1 MKALIKYTLFFALL
15 LSFSMTSCNS
25 DSDEMDDDDLKGIQI
40 ATTRSNGESEGI
52 GLACNFGQIIK
63 EQIDLDRIKEQIEKL
78 DTEEGQ
84 EEISEEKLD
93 EFLEQLFGEFDKT
106 MYLIVAGDNID
117 LEAKE
122 GIQDAGETFSL
133 SWFSDS
139 EEPMP
144 GTYEAIAAKINI
156 ENPDDLENDA
166 KVSQGEI
173 EVVLTDVTEESM
185 IGTFSGTVTNREGVE
200 ETIEGA
206 FNVERAP
213 CEK

>member
-1 MKALIKYTLFFALL
+1 MKAIIKYTLFFVLL

-185 IGTFSGTVTNREGVE
+185 IGSFSGTVTNREGVE

>member
-185 IGTFSGTVTNREGVE
+185 IGSFSGTVTNREGVE